1 VARPFA
7 VEHERGTVVGPADLH
22 WAAAAWIHPEH
33 PSLLMIGEAFA
44 GRAASAAPAQCPGAP
59 HVLAA

>member
-1 VARPFA
+1 TVIGGSACPPAMIRTLNA
-7 VEHERGTVVGPADLH
+7 LGVEG
-22 WAAAAWIHPEH
+22 IHPEH

>member
-1 VARPFA
+1 AATTPQQRSACFTLQQMA
-7 VEHERGTVVGPADLH
+7 EG
-22 WAAAAWIHPEH
+22 AAAAWIHPEH